1 MPEGPRNEKPDD
13 DICVHIFTVS
23 AAMVGVCLT
32 VIGIFR
38 LIVLQSVSTIGDD
51 LLAFDSMAFLVSM
64 ILAYVGIRA
73 KGSRHK
79 KRVEKA
85 ADIIFIVAICFMVF
99 ICALIAYE
107 MV

>member
-1 MPEGPRNEKPDD
+1 MSEDSKKDKTEN

-38 LIVLQSVSTIGDD
+38 LIALQSVSSIGDD

-64 ILAYVGIRA
+64 ILAYIGIRA
-73 KGSRHK
+73 RGSQHK
-79 KRVEKA
+79 KHIEKA